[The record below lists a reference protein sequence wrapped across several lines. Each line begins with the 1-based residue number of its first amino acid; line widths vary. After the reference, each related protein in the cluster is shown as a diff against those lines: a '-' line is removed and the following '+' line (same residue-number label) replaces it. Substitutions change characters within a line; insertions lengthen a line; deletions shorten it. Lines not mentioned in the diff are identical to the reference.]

1 MRRIE
6 LVEAILLFLVVV
18 AGGSVISGCTGPS
31 ELYLLNHPVSPNYF
45 DAMRMG
51 QLTAR
56 EIGRQQYEFAELR
69 HDYVARN
76 IGSEVTGTGIPVLS
90 WRFGEDA
97 SEYSMGKSYARR
109 MRDLRERHDAK
120 MAGVEVARVVRGNE
134 SQR

>member
-6 LVEAILLFLVVV
+6 LVEAFLLFLVVV

-31 ELYLLNHPVSPNYF
+31 ELYLLNQPVSPSYF
-45 DAMRMG
+45 DAIGRREI
-51 QLTAR
+51 TVR

-76 IGSEVTGTGIPVLS
+76 VGSEVTGTGIPVLS
-90 WRFGEDA
+90 WRFGEGA
-97 SEYSMGKSYARR
+97 SEFSMGKSYARR
-109 MRDLRERHDAK
+109 MRDLRERRDPAVPS
-120 MAGVEVARVVRGNE
+120 VEIARVVRRNE